1 MRAPKVSRRAVWIA
15 VGATAALVAAAAWS
29 FRHAPAVE
37 VVRVAEG
44 TLEETVRGPAQ
55 IQARVPVT
63 LSARLTA
70 AVIAMVV
77 DVGDGVRQGQ
87 VLVRLDDREVL
98 ARVAAASAALA
109 RAKADLAL
117 ADSNERR
124 DREVFE
130 RGYISP
136 AAMEAT
142 ASLRSA
148 REAEVAAAEQELH
161 YAETLASH
169 ALLMAP
175 MDGVVVARLAEVGD
189 IVAPG
194 TPILRLVDPGTLQA
208 VARIDETVSGRIEPG
223 MPAVIRLRAGGE
235 ARGKVAR
242 IGLEADA
249 AARELEV
256 EVAFDEPP
264 ARFAIDQEAEVAIRV
279 GDARGLVV
287 PLSAV
292 TRLDGRPGVLV
303 VRAGRAVF
311 QPIETGA
318 IGDGRL
324 IAREGLA
331 SGDLVVREALSVRA
345 GARVRTSGGE

>member
-1 MRAPKVSRRAVWIA
+1 MRALKISSRTVWIA
-15 VGATAALVAAAAWS
+15 VGSAAALVTAAAW
-29 FRHAPAVE
+29 FLRDAPTVE

-44 TLEETVRGPAQ
+44 ALDETVRGPAQ

-70 AVIAMVV
+70 AVLSVAV
-77 DVGDGVRQGQ
+77 DIGDRVRRGQ
-87 VLVRLDDREVL
+87 VLVRLDDRDVR
-98 ARVAAASAALA
+98 ARVSAASAALA
-109 RAKADLAL
+109 RARADLAL

-124 DREVFE
+124 DREVFA

-148 REAEVAAAEQELH
+148 KEAEVAAAEEELR
-161 YAETLASH
+161 YAETFASY
-169 ALLMAP
+169 ARLTAP
-175 MDGVVVARLAEVGD
+175 MDGVVVARLAEAGD
-189 IVAPG
+189 TVAPG
-194 TPILRLVDPGTLQA
+194 TPILRLVDPRTLQA
-208 VARIDETVSGRIEPG
+208 VARIDETVAGRIQPG

-235 ARGKVAR
+235 SAGKVAR
-242 IGLEADA
+242 IGLEADS

-279 GDARGLVV
+279 GSARGLVV

-292 TRLDGRPGVLV
+292 TRRDGRPGVLV
-303 VRAGRAVF
+303 VRGGRALF
-311 QPIETGA
+311 RPIDTAA

-324 IAREGLA
+324 
-331 SGDLVVREALSVRA
+331 VVREGVAPGELIVREAQSVRP
-345 GARVRTSGGE
+345 GARVRTVGGA

>member
-1 MRAPKVSRRAVWIA
+1 VWIA
-15 VGATAALVAAAAWS
+15 VGAAAALVTAAAW
-29 FRHAPAVE
+29 FLRGVPTVE

-44 TLEETVRGPAQ
+44 AIEETVRGPAQ

-70 AVIAMVV
+70 AVVAMAA
-77 DVGDGVRQGQ
+77 DVGDRVRQGQ
-87 VLVRLDDREVL
+87 VLVRLDDRDVR
-98 ARVAAASAALA
+98 ARVSAASAALA
-109 RAKADLAL
+109 RARADLAL
-117 ADSNERR
+117 ADSNQRR

-142 ASLRSA
+142 ATLRSA
-148 REAEVAAAEQELH
+148 KEAEVAAAGEELR
-161 YAETLASH
+161 YAETFASH
-169 ALLMAP
+169 AHLTAS

-189 IVAPG
+189 MVAPG
-194 TPILRLVDPGTLQA
+194 TAILRLVDPRTLQA
-208 VARIDETVSGRIEPG
+208 VARIDETVAGRIQPG

-235 ARGKVAR
+235 ATGKVAR

-279 GDARGLVV
+279 GSARGLVV

-292 TRLDGRPGVLV
+292 ARLEGRPGVIV
-303 VRAGRAVF
+303 VRQGRALF
-311 QPIETGA
+311 QPIETAA
-318 IGDGRL
+318 IGDGQL
-324 IAREGLA
+324 IVREGLA
-331 SGDLVVREALSVRA
+331 AGDLVVREAQSVRP
-345 GARVRTSGGE
+345 GTRVRTAGGV